1 VKRFWSTAAV
11 TAADGVFT
19 VRLDGKPMRLPG
31 GPLLRLRQRALAD
44 AIAAEWQA
52 APDTMTAEHV
62 PLTSLAGTAQERIVP
77 APQAT
82 IDALAAYGQTD
93 LLCYRAEAPEA
104 LTTQQHQ
111 EWQPWLDWAETELG
125 ARLVATKGVMPIS
138 QPETALNALQ
148 TAVARLD
155 PYALA
160 GMGVLVPAL
169 GSIVL
174 GLAVAHG
181 RLTAPQAHRLSIL
194 DELFEEERWG
204 QDTDAAR
211 RRAYVARDIDDAAR
225 FMALASL

>member
-1 VKRFWSTAAV
+1 
-11 TAADGVFT
+11 
-19 VRLDGKPMRLPG
+19 
-31 GPLLRLRQRALAD
+31 
-44 AIAAEWQA
+44 
-52 APDTMTAEHV
+52 
-62 PLTSLAGTAQERIVP
+62 
-77 APQAT
+77 
-82 IDALAAYGQTD
+82 
-93 LLCYRAEAPEA
+93 
-104 LTTQQHQ
+104 
-111 EWQPWLDWAETELG
+111 
-125 ARLVATKGVMPIS
+125 MPIS